1 MLAPLLLSIAL
12 TGPLGLQGPTAPNLP
27 VFGGGK
33 FVNAFESDAA
43 LTNASAHV
51 GWSIAVPLAGRVI
64 GGRKGMWV
72 AGLSWIG
79 FSLAAETFFHA
90 PPNPGPGYPS
100 EVRADLLTKI
110 LPCAAIL
117 AWDLIRSGSVPE
129 MTAPA
134 PERPRLLLLM
144 PGIDIPR
151 TVPLPPTVALIDG
164 SGVPRVSLTGEQR
177 SRVGEPTEAKA
188 AARQ

>member
-33 FVNAFESDAA
+33 FVNVFESDAA

-79 FSLAAETFFHA
+79 FSLATETFFHA
-90 PPNPGPGYPS
+90 PPNPGPGYPP

-117 AWDLIRSGSVPE
+117 AFDLIRSGSAPE

-151 TVPLPPTVALIDG
+151 TIPVTPTVALIDG

-177 SRVGEPTEAKA
+177 LQVGEPAEAKA

>member
-12 TGPLGLQGPTAPNLP
+12 AGPLGLQGPTAPNLP

-33 FVNAFESDAA
+33 FVNAFESEAA

-51 GWSIAVPLAGRVI
+51 GWSIAVPLAGRAI

-79 FSLAAETFFHA
+79 LSLATETFFHA
-90 PPNPGPGYPS
+90 PPNAGPGYPS

-129 MTAPA
+129 MAAPA

-151 TVPLPPTVALIDG
+151 TVPLTPTVALIDG

-177 SRVGEPTEAKA
+177 LQAGEPAAAEA

>member
-33 FVNAFESDAA
+33 VVNVFESDAA
-43 LTNASAHV
+43 ATNASAHV
-51 GWSIAVPLAGRVI
+51 GWSVAVPLAGKAI

-79 FSLAAETFFHA
+79 FSLATETFFHA
-90 PPNPGPGYPS
+90 PPHPGAYYPS
-100 EVRADLLTKI
+100 EVRTDLLTKI

-117 AWDLIRSGSVPE
+117 AFDLIRSGSAPE

-151 TVPLPPTVALIDG
+151 TVPVTPTVALIDG